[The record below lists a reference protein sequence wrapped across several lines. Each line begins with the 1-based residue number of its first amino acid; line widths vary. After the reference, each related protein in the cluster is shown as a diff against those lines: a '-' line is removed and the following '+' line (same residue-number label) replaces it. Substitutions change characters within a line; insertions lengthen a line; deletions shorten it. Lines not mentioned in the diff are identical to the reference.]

1 MEHRRFAFLDR
12 VLVVLIAAIAMFYP
26 MPVAALSQKLLDRFA
41 QNNIL
46 FYNPE
51 DNNCTVSNTMGNSD
65 GSDVSMF
72 GDSIS
77 AMSMN
82 AIKKALPKISLD
94 AISGTWFNKDDDTY
108 GKSGVSRVK
117 ASSGLRDIVVV
128 AMGTNGGV
136 TASDID
142 ALVSAVN
149 ADGKSHKIILMTI
162 YVEELAANAFAGKS
176 NMMYSTN
183 SAVKT
188 ASSKYSFIS
197 YADWAETVKNT
208 GSASVIGDGH
218 VHPTD
223 PVGTELF
230 AKTIQTAVNKQTSI
244 GQMSVSSQ
252 SEITGTGAE
261 RVKSA
266 TRVYGEIAMQ
276 AQRTYGVPW
285 EVLIAQMQV
294 ESNIGQSPLALQTN
308 NWLGIRGTG
317 DAGTYQTENNG
328 NFAKFSSVEVSIQ
341 AWAGSYV
348 MRNGYYDAA
357 FQYLDPSN
365 WDLHSY
371 LIEVIHHY
379 APSSDGNNEAGYVAN
394 VESIIENMIKPA
406 REEMGWPSS
415 EEFARQNNIA
425 IGGMYPIGTEV
436 GNDLASISL
445 CGQSFNGDINATA
458 IYLSWPDR
466 GHDPWDD
473 VKPEYRTALKETGI
487 SSPSIG
493 DSCSQN
499 GNSCDAFVATV
510 MRYSKAD
517 PDFYC
522 CGISYMNDYLDGHP
536 ELYQEIPNIGSAD
549 NMMPGDIRISDGHV
563 EMYIVEDGVGK
574 IASASHC
581 DRTGDRGINYY
592 PDSDYRIFRKI

>member
-1 MEHRRFAFLDR
+1 M
-12 VLVVLIAAIAMFYP
+12 
-26 MPVAALSQKLLDRFA
+26 ALSQRLLDRFA

-46 FYNPE
+46 FYDPDE
-51 DNNCTVSNTMGNSD
+51 NNCTVSNTMGRSD

-77 AMSMN
+77 VMSTN
-82 AIKKALPKISLD
+82 AIKSVLPQIRLD
-94 AISGTWFNKDDDTY
+94 AISGTWLNKDNETF
-108 GKSGVSRVK
+108 GKSAVSRIK
-117 ASSGLRDIVVV
+117 ETSELREIVVV

-136 TASDID
+136 TYSDID
-142 ALVSAVN
+142 ALISAVDS
-149 ADGKSHKIILMTI
+149 DGKSHKIILMTI
-162 YVEELAANAFAGKS
+162 YVERLASSAFSGAS
-176 NMMYSTN
+176 NMMSNTN
-183 SAVKT
+183 SVVKT
-188 ASSKYSFIS
+188 ASSNHENIS
-197 YADWAETVKNT
+197 YADWAEAVRNA
-208 GSASVIGDGH
+208 GSASILSDND
-218 VHPTD
+218 VHPSNPT
-223 PVGTELF
+223 GTELF
-230 AKTIQTAVNKQTSI
+230 ARTIQTAVNKQTSI
-244 GQMSVSSQ
+244 GQVSVSSQ
-252 SEITGTGAE
+252 SEITGTGAA

-266 TRVYGEIAMQ
+266 TQVYGEIAMQ
-276 AQRTYGVPW
+276 AQKTYGVPW

-357 FQYLDPSN
+357 FQYLDPNN

-371 LIEVIHHY
+371 LVEVIHHY

-415 EEFARQNNIA
+415 EEFARQNDIP
-425 IGGMYPIGTEV
+425 IGGMYPIGSTV

-445 CGQSFNGDINATA
+445 CGKSFNGDINATA

-466 GHDPWDD
+466 GHDPWND
-473 VKPEYRTALKETGI
+473 VKPEYRTALAETGVNRL
-487 SSPSIG
+487 G
-493 DSCSQN
+493 DRCSMN

-517 PDFYC
+517 PNFYC
-522 CGISYMNDYLDGHP
+522 CGVSGGGMISYLLGHP

-549 NMMPGDIRISDGHV
+549 NMLPGDIRISSGHV

-581 DRTGDRGINYY
+581 DRTGDRGVNYY
-592 PDSDYRIFRKI
+592 PDSSYRIFRKI

>member
-1 MEHRRFAFLDR
+1 
-12 VLVVLIAAIAMFYP
+12 
-26 MPVAALSQKLLDRFA
+26 
-41 QNNIL
+41 
-46 FYNPE
+46 
-51 DNNCTVSNTMGNSD
+51 MGNSD

-77 AMSMN
+77 VISTN
-82 AIKKALPKISLD
+82 AIKGALPKISLD
-94 AISGTWFNKDDDTY
+94 AISGTWLNKDDDTF
-108 GKSGVSRVK
+108 GNSGITRIK
-117 ASSGLRDIVVV
+117 AASNLREIVVV
-128 AMGTNGGV
+128 AMGTNGGI
-136 TASDID
+136 TSADIN
-142 ALVSAVN
+142 ALVAAVN

-162 YVEELAANAFAGKS
+162 YVESMAADAFAGKS
-176 NMMYSTN
+176 NMMSNTN
-183 SAVKT
+183 TAVKT
-188 ASSKYSFIS
+188 ASSNYDDIS
-197 YADWAETVKNT
+197 YADWAEAVKT
-208 GSASVIGDGH
+208 TDSASVLSDAH
-218 VHPTD
+218 VHPSD

-230 AKTIQTAVNKQTSI
+230 AKTIQTAVNKQTSL
-244 GQMSVSSQ
+244 GQISVSSQ
-252 SEITGTGAE
+252 SEITGTGVE

-276 AQRTYGVPW
+276 AQKTYGVPW

-328 NFAKFSSVEVSIQ
+328 NFAKFSSVEASIQ

-357 FQYLDPSN
+357 FQYLDPNN

-371 LIEVIHHY
+371 LVEVIHHY

-425 IGGMYPIGTEV
+425 IGGLYPIGSKV
-436 GNDLASISL
+436 GNDLASVSL
-445 CGQSFNGDINATA
+445 CGKSFNGDINATA

-466 GHDPWDD
+466 GHDPWND
-473 VKPEYRTALKETGI
+473 VKPEYRTALAETGVNKL
-487 SSPSIG
+487 G
-493 DSCSQN
+493 DSCSMN

-517 PDFYC
+517 PNYHC
-522 CGISYMNDYLDGHP
+522 CGISYMNNYLDNHP

-549 NMMPGDIRISDGHV
+549 NMMPGDIRISSGHV
-563 EMYIVEDGVGK
+563 EMYIVEDGIGK

-592 PDSDYRIFRKI
+592 PDSNYRIFRKI